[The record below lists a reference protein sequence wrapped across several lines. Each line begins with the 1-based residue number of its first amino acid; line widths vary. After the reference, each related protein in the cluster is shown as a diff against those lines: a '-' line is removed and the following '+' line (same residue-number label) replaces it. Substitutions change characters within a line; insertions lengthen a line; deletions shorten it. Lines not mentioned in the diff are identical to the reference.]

1 MDRKALPEVEWTRP
15 KLEDTFVAPRNG
27 TEELLTGIW
36 STVLGLER
44 VGIHDNFFELGGHPL
59 LAIQVLSRL
68 RNAVG
73 IELPVRALF
82 EGPTVAD
89 LARRINAIDQ
99 GIEAVAAF
107 PSTSSTDREEFEL

>member
-1 MDRKALPEVEWTRP
+1 MEQ
-15 KLEDTFVAPRNG
+15 
-27 TEELLTGIW
+27 ELAKIW
-36 STVLGLER
+36 AEILSLNR
-44 VGIHDNFFELGGHPL
+44 VGIHDNFFELGGHSL
-59 LAIQVLSRL
+59 RATQVLSRV

-99 GIEAVAAF
+99 GIEANQPILVKMIIGNGRRRYMMLRAIQIIKNDF
-107 PSTSSTDREEFEL
+107 G